1 MREPRRSRR
10 RERNSYDT
18 IIENYI
24 VNNSLYSLINV
35 VVNVAAHAICDE
47 LQIEKPAIK
56 ISDEFAKTGC
66 YVPEVKEL
74 HVGRRYANLTT
85 KDDLIRLMEIISHEL
100 RHKWQY
106 DNGHASLDDP
116 YITPEEDPMGYR
128 EQWVEADAYA
138 YGEEH
143 REELA
148 NILLEIIKTL

>member
-1 MREPRRSRR
+1 M
-10 RERNSYDT
+10 
-18 IIENYI
+18 
-24 VNNSLYSLINV
+24 
-35 VVNVAAHAICDE
+35 VVNVAAEAVCMDLH
-47 LQIEKPAIK
+47 IEKPVIK
-56 ISDEFAKTGC
+56 ISNEFAQTGC

-116 YITPEEDPMGYR
+116 YITLEEDPIGYR

-138 YGEEH
+138 YGEKH